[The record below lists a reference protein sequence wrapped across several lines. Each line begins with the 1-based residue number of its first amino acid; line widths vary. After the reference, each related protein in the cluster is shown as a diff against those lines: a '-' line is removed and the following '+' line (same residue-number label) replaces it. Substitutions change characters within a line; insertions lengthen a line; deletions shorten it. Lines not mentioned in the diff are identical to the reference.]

1 MGYVKSD
8 LHSIKENLDSL
19 IGEEILIVEPVS
31 RRGKKI
37 GKVATLD
44 NTYKTYFRVI
54 YDDDKYIN
62 YNYSDIFTKD
72 IKIQTF
78 DGDKFNPLDVPRPLT
93 KKETIP
99 TLNLDKPEFEYFDLD
114 SFNNLD

>member
-8 LHSIKENLDSL
+8 LNDIKENLKSL
-19 IGEEILIVEPVS
+19 IGEEILIIEPVS
-31 RRGKKI
+31 RRGKKT
-37 GKVATLD
+37 GKVATLES
-44 NTYKTYFRVI
+44 TYNTYFRVI
-54 YDDDKYIN
+54 YDDEKFIN

-78 DGDKFNPLDVPRPLT
+78 DGEKFHPLDVPRPLT

-99 TLNLDKPEFEYFDLD
+99 TLSLDKPQLD
-114 SFNNLD
+114 NLNLNNFTS